1 MLWQTYQIKYR
12 IKQNH
17 ISKMDVSDT
26 VQQQRAGP
34 SFSLSYLFGNFIQTL
49 HFTAAPINQCLFLMN
64 TTQPN
69 AQCSCLNHL
78 QLPQLLRVNGILLS
92 SIAAC
97 SICPLPAFPPFIQ
110 GHSVNISS
118 VSIPF
123 QFVLNPDVSSDF
135 HIIPSLPTGPPSFLF
150 LPKTLLD
157 NLKIST
163 THTCLLLSL
172 TIILQ

>member
-1 MLWQTYQIKYR
+1 
-12 IKQNH
+12 
-17 ISKMDVSDT
+17 MDVSDT

-34 SFSLSYLFGNFIQTL
+34 SFSLSYLFGNFILTL
-49 HFTAAPINQCLFLMN
+49 HFTAAPVNQCLFLMN

-78 QLPQLLRVNGILLS
+78 QLPQLLRVNRIPLS

-97 SICPLPAFPPFIQ
+97 SICPFTSSPTLYLGPFSKYIIHFLSLSVCIKSRCLLRPVSFPLSQLALCLF
-110 GHSVNISS
+110 SS
-118 VSIPF
+118 YQKI
-123 QFVLNPDVSSDF
+123 
-135 HIIPSLPTGPPSFLF
+135 
-150 LPKTLLD
+150 LD